1 MSEEVEAL
9 CMRENISL
17 SPFPKRALAAVLDEV
32 LLAVLL
38 LFSIWGNL
46 QSLQN
51 INDQIMMINTF
62 VFEFLIVKILYQTFF
77 VTTYGATPGKMVMK
91 IRIIEINSVASPTLI
106 SALNRGIFRVISEMI
121 LYIGFLW
128 GFLDE
133 NRQTWHDKS
142 SKTLVINA

>member
-17 SPFPKRALAAVLDEV
+17 SPFSKRALAAVLDEV

>member
-17 SPFPKRALAAVLDEV
+17 SPFSKRALAAVLDEV

-121 LYIGFLW
+121 MYIGFLW